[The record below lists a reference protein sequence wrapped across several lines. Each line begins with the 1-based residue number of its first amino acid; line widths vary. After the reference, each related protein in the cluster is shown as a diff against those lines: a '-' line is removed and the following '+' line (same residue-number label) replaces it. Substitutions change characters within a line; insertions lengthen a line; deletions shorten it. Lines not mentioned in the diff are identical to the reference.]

1 MEYWQFLIQQE
12 GDSSWLSLETPSVEI
27 QEGRYRVVAHSS
39 RPNTEVEIRI
49 TYDSTEE
56 VPPKRRFQ
64 KRSRRTN
71 AEGLM
76 VVIPF
81 TYLKSGRWELR
92 CSGDIMS
99 DFLGNTWQQAIQ
111 FQVFPTTPADAD
123 VDLVGHMRPVWSAQV
138 GVATET
144 VQESSAGSAADRPV
158 NPAPTTT
165 ETLTADVDLPNP
177 VPPSPED
184 ESVTEAMTNAGW
196 EEDDDEAVN
205 ELFLSF
211 GASES
216 QRWETA
222 LNRTP
227 PKAAVPVSRLVEHS
241 LQMVDEILQEVV
253 DPVWQAFEPTSTARG
268 AIPQSEFSRDSL
280 TSPPVSNSSE
290 LSFAAAGRSYSAETE
305 PPEIDEAPIRLTLD
319 RETLVVRRGEL
330 IAFSGQVEILDSFRD
345 LHLLP
350 PDVLRIEMRD
360 PQNSQI
366 LVDVQQLIPEQVP
379 SFSFSCNL
387 ELPENCQTR
396 LILGEVTLI
405 DEAQTVLVTHSFTV
419 TADLEDLL
427 DAIAHDKQ
435 HANLLNPPLDS
446 LLGETPPIDSSF
458 LDLVETA
465 KDTPPL
471 HLEPLPNKPLP
482 EQIAKSDPAIAALK
496 PPELPAIA
504 SDTEATGNGEATDSD
519 EPEDIL
525 ALGDRNTSV
534 TSEPPPVVSLPP
546 QLYRPDPA
554 NPVNRSLKLPV
565 ISDAMP
571 ATERIENG
579 DTSAAKEEDLSSA
592 LNPPQPVDAAP
603 PEGAAPDVEQLFD
616 NLLNHLA
623 QTWQRPEEPDG
634 TDASADADTDL
645 HSQQDVGVEDASD
658 IEGAQHSAEH
668 SAEQR
673 EAHPSADSQASPLDT
688 AFATLKLQDRF
699 LSRLNDLATDEES
712 SAWLQ
717 PEEVLATEEE
727 STEEAE
733 PSADLTEGSEDTD
746 VADGD
751 VADGDVA
758 DGTEATAAEPQ
769 GETDDRLPPMPTDWE
784 LVALLL
790 DQQPPLPEL
799 EEELGE
805 DGGIASDATNN
816 SQEVGAA
823 SGQLPATPQNPV
835 EMAKNVLSM
844 AESAVNWTEREI
856 VVDDDP
862 SELPPSTSGRGGYGS
877 REASS
882 RGVQPGRSRFA
893 NAGRGVPPEPQPS
906 SLDEEPVPEPELV
919 LPEGELIA
927 GQPLAVRL
935 TLRSESPRLYVK
947 LWVHDRQT
955 RSLLDGPRWL
965 VDFIPTGLESLEAT
979 TQLTVP
985 FGSVEIRF
993 EAVTVDTYTQ
1003 RESHKVTVD
1012 RIVIPPDLPNW
1023 SLDEFAD

>member
-111 FQVFPTTPADAD
+111 FQVLSTSPAEAD
-123 VDLVGHMRPVWSAQV
+123 VDLVGQMRPVWSAQA

-144 VQESSAGSAADRPV
+144 VQESSAGSAAEFPV

-177 VPPSPED
+177 DLPHPSTPSPVD
-184 ESVTEAMTNAGW
+184 ESATEAMTDAGW
-196 EEDDDEAVN
+196 EEDENEAVN

-211 GASES
+211 EASES
-216 QRWETA
+216 QRWEAA

-268 AIPQSEFSRDSL
+268 AIPQSESRDSF
-280 TSPPVSNSSE
+280 TSPPGSASSE
-290 LSFAAAGRSYSAETE
+290 LSLSAAGRGYSAETE
-305 PPEIDEAPIRLTLD
+305 PPEIDQAPIRLTLD

-330 IAFSGQVEILDSFRD
+330 ITFSGQVEIPDSFKD
-345 LHLLP
+345 LHLLQ

-366 LVDVQQLIPEQVP
+366 LVDVQQMIPEQVP

-387 ELPENCQTR
+387 ELPENYQTR
-396 LILGEVTLI
+396 LILGEVTII
-405 DEAQTVLVTHSFTV
+405 DEAQTVLVTHAFTV

-427 DAIAHDKQ
+427 DAIAHDNQ
-435 HANLLNPPLDS
+435 SANLLNPPLGS
-446 LLGETPPIDSSF
+446 LLAETPPIDSSF

-465 KDTPPL
+465 KDTQPL
-471 HLEPLPNKPLP
+471 HLEPLPYKPLP

-504 SDTEATGNGEATDSD
+504 SDTEATTRGEATDSD
-519 EPEDIL
+519 DEDI
-525 ALGDRNTSV
+525 ALRDRNASV
-534 TSEPPPVVSLPP
+534 TSEPPSVVSLPP

-571 ATERIENG
+571 AIERIENAETPIAQE
-579 DTSAAKEEDLSSA
+579 DSAQEEDLSSA
-592 LNPPQPVDAAP
+592 LNPPEPVDAAP

-623 QTWQRPEEPDG
+623 HTWQRPEEPDG

-645 HSQQDVGVEDASD
+645 DSHQDVAVEDASLT
-658 IEGAQHSAEH
+658 EGAEN

-673 EAHPSADSQASPLDT
+673 EAQPSADSQASPLDT

-712 SAWLQ
+712 STWLQ
-717 PEEVLATEEE
+717 PEEVLSTEEE

-733 PSADLTEGSEDTD
+733 PSADLSDGSEDTD
-746 VADGD
+746 VADG
-751 VADGDVA
+751 
-758 DGTEATAAEPQ
+758 TEATTEAPAAEQQ
-769 GETDDRLPPMPTDWE
+769 GKTDSDRLPEPMPTDWE
-784 LVALLL
+784 IVALLL
-790 DQQPPLPEL
+790 EQQPPLPEL
-799 EEELGE
+799 EEELAE
-805 DGGIASDATNN
+805 DASIASDAPNN

-823 SGQLPATPQNPV
+823 SAQLPETPQNPV

-844 AESAVNWTEREI
+844 ASAVNWTEREI

-862 SELPPSTSGRGGYGS
+862 SELPPGTSGRGGYGLP
-877 REASS
+877 EASA
-882 RGVQPGRSRFA
+882 RGIQPGRSRFP
-893 NAGRGVPPEPQPS
+893 NAGRGYPPQAQPS
-906 SLDEEPVPEPELV
+906 SVDEEPVPAPELV

-927 GQPLAVRL
+927 GQPLGVRL
-935 TLRSESPRLYVK
+935 KLQSESPQFYVK

-965 VDFIPTGLESLEAT
+965 VDFLPTGLESLEAT

>member
-27 QEGRYRVVAHSS
+27 EEGRYRVVAHSS

-92 CSGDIMS
+92 CHSDIMS

-111 FQVFPTTPADAD
+111 FQVLPTSLADAD
-123 VDLVGHMRPVWSAQV
+123 VDPVGQMRPVWRQEA
-138 GVATET
+138 GVASET
-144 VQESSAGSAADRPV
+144 LQESSAGSAADLPV
-158 NPAPTTT
+158 HPAPTTT
-165 ETLTADVDLPNP
+165 EITADVDLPNP
-177 VPPSPED
+177 DLPDPSTSSQVD
-184 ESVTEAMTNAGW
+184 ESATEAMTDAGW
-196 EEDDDEAVN
+196 EEDEDEAVN

-216 QRWETA
+216 QRWEA
-222 LNRTP
+222 APKRTP

-241 LQMVDEILQEVV
+241 LQMVDEILHEVV

-268 AIPQSEFSRDSL
+268 AIPQSEFSGDSL
-280 TSPPVSNSSE
+280 TSPSASASSE
-290 LSFAAAGRSYSAETE
+290 LAFSAAERGYSAETE
-305 PPEIDEAPIRLTLD
+305 SPEIEAPIRLTLD

-330 IAFSGQVEILDSFRD
+330 ITFSGQVEIPDSFRD
-345 LHLLP
+345 LHLLQ

-419 TADLEDLL
+419 TADLEELL
-427 DAIAHDKQ
+427 DALAHDKH

-446 LLGETPPIDSSF
+446 LLAETPSIDSSF

-465 KDTPPL
+465 KDTQPL

-482 EQIAKSDPAIAALK
+482 DQIAKSDPAPFAALK

-519 EPEDIL
+519 EPEDI
-525 ALGDRNTSV
+525 ALRDRNASV
-534 TSEPPPVVSLPP
+534 TSEPPSVVSLPP

-565 ISDAMP
+565 ISDPMP
-571 ATERIENG
+571 AIERRENA
-579 DTSAAKEEDLSSA
+579 DTPIAQEEDLSSA
-592 LNPPQPVDAAP
+592 LNPPQPVDAP

-616 NLLNHLA
+616 NLLNNLA
-623 QTWQRPEEPDG
+623 QTWQRPEEPAR
-634 TDASADADTDL
+634 TDASESADTDL
-645 HSQQDVGVEDASD
+645 HAHQDVTVEDASNT
-658 IEGAQHSAEH
+658 EGAEN
-668 SAEQR
+668 SAEQSA
-673 EAHPSADSQASPLDT
+673 EQKAQPSADSQASPLDT

-717 PEEVLATEEE
+717 PEEVLSTQE
-727 STEEAE
+727 STEETE
-733 PSADLTEGSEDTD
+733 PPADLTDGSQDT
-746 VADGD
+746 
-751 VADGDVA
+751 DVA

-769 GETDDRLPPMPTDWE
+769 GETDSDRLPPMPTDWE
-784 LVALLL
+784 IVALLL

-805 DGGIASDATNN
+805 DAGIASDATNN
-816 SQEVGAA
+816 PQEVGAA
-823 SGQLPATPQNPV
+823 SAQLPETPPTAV

-862 SELPPSTSGRGGYGS
+862 SFLPPGTSGRGGYGW
-877 REASS
+877 REASA
-882 RGVQPGRSRFA
+882 RGIQPGRSRFP
-893 NAGRGVPPEPQPS
+893 NAGRDYPPEPQPS
-906 SLDEEPVPEPELV
+906 SLDEEPVPAPELV

-927 GQPLAVRL
+927 GQPLGVRL
-935 TLRSESPRLYVK
+935 KLMSDLSRFYVK

-965 VDFIPTGLESLEAT
+965 VDFTPTGLESLEAT